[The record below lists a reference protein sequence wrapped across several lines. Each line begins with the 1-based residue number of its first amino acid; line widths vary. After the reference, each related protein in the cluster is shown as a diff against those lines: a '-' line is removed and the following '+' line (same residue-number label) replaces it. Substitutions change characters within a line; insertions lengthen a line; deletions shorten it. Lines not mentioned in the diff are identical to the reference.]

1 MNKGYILKNE
11 EIKALKIFLSLFFII
26 FFVYDLAYEF
36 IVPLIGA
43 GQEGAGS
50 LEDGLGLW
58 LYVLMIILL
67 LTGIY
72 FMKWKDPFVVKYIIL
87 VGYNLLDLI
96 HNVMIHFSSDVEFNG
111 GNIVEGFF
119 IFIAP
124 IFVNK
129 RYFWFVIGIL
139 VGKYALTGIIIQSAL
154 VLIPIVLCS
163 ALAIICWMIFLRFQ
177 SYIRTLEMMD
187 KEIKQTEKLATVGK
201 MATVIGY
208 KIRKPLANLKKLV
221 KKQAKKYPED
231 KIYSDIMK
239 QEVER
244 IHTIAAE
251 LSGFEKT
258 KAVESETHDIQE
270 IISYVIRVMGKPALE
285 QGVHIQG
292 IYSKDIP
299 PITCDEK
306 RLKQVFFNL
315 IKNAIEAMS
324 VGGTIT
330 IKVTVEDAIIVQV
343 EDEGCGIPED
353 KIPKLNEA
361 FYTTKETGTGLGLV
375 VTEKIIR
382 DHSGKI
388 SFESEV
394 GVGTTVK
401 VMLPISV

>member
-1 MNKGYILKNE
+1 MNTGYIFKNE
-11 EIKALKIFLSLFFII
+11 EIKALKVFLSLFFII

-36 IVPLIGA
+36 IVPLIG
-43 GQEGAGS
+43 GEQEGVGVF
-50 LEDGLGLW
+50 EDGLGLW
-58 LYVLMIILL
+58 LYFLMVILFC
-67 LTGIY
+67 TGIY
-72 FMKWKDPFVVKYIIL
+72 FMKWKNSFAVKYIIL
-87 VGYNLLDLI
+87 IGYNLLDFI
-96 HNVMIHFSSDVEFNG
+96 HNFMIYYGSDAEFDG

-119 IFIAP
+119 ILFAP

-129 RYFWFVIGIL
+129 RYFWLVAGIL
-139 VGKYALTGIIIQSAL
+139 VGKYALMGIIIQSFI
-154 VLIPIVLCS
+154 VLIPMALCS
-163 ALAIICWMIFLRFQ
+163 VCAIICWIIFLRFR
-177 SYIRTLEMMD
+177 SYIRTLEMMG

-208 KIRKPLANLKKLV
+208 KIRRPLANLKKLV
-221 KKQAKKYPED
+221 NKQANKYPED

-239 QEVER
+239 QEVDR
-244 IHTIAAE
+244 IHTIATE
-251 LSGFEKT
+251 LSGFEKS
-258 KAVESETHDIQE
+258 KSLESENHNIQDV
-270 IISYVIRVMGKPALE
+270 ISYVIRVMEKPALE

-330 IKVTVEDAIIVQV
+330 IKVNVEDGIIVQV
-343 EDEGCGIPED
+343 KDEGCGIPKD

-375 VTEKIIR
+375 VTEKIIK
-382 DHSGKI
+382 DHNGKM

-401 VMLPISV
+401 IVLPIC

>member
-1 MNKGYILKNE
+1 MNKGYIFKNE
-11 EIKALKIFLSLFFII
+11 EIKALKVFLSLFFII

-36 IVPLIGA
+36 IVPLIG
-43 GQEGAGS
+43 GEQEGVGKF
-50 LEDGLGLW
+50 EDGLGLW
-58 LYVLMIILL
+58 LYFWMVILFCI
-67 LTGIY
+67 GIC
-72 FMKWKDPFVVKYIIL
+72 FMKWKNPFAVKYIIL
-87 VGYNLLDLI
+87 IGYNILDFI
-96 HNVMIHFSSDVEFNG
+96 HNIMIYSGSDAEFDG

-119 IFIAP
+119 ILFAP
-124 IFVNK
+124 IFVSK
-129 RYFWFVIGIL
+129 KYFWLVIGII
-139 VGKYALTGIIIQSAL
+139 VGRYALIGIIIQSSL
-154 VLIPIVLCS
+154 VLIPMALCS
-163 ALAIICWMIFLRFQ
+163 VFSIICWIIFLRFQ
-177 SYIRTLEMMD
+177 SYIRTIEMMD

-208 KIRKPLANLKKLV
+208 KIRRPLATLKKLV
-221 KKQAKKYPED
+221 NKQANKHPED

-244 IHTIAAE
+244 IHTITTE
-251 LSGFEKT
+251 LSGFEKS
-258 KAVESETHDIQE
+258 KSLESETHNIQE
-270 IISYVIRVMGKPALE
+270 IIAYVIRVMGKPALE

-299 PITCDEK
+299 SITCDEK

-315 IKNAIEAMS
+315 IKNGIEAMS

-330 IKVTVEDAIIVQV
+330 IKVTVEDGIVVQV
-343 EDEGCGIPED
+343 KDEGCGIPKD

-375 VTEKIIR
+375 VTEKIIK
-382 DHSGKI
+382 DHNGKM

-401 VMLPISV
+401 VMLPM

>member
-1 MNKGYILKNE
+1 MNKGYIFKNE
-11 EIKALKIFLSLFFII
+11 EIKALKVFLSLFFII

-36 IVPLIGA
+36 IVPLIG
-43 GQEGAGS
+43 GEQEGVGKF
-50 LEDGLGLW
+50 EDGLGLW
-58 LYVLMIILL
+58 LYFWMVILFCIS
-67 LTGIY
+67 IY
-72 FMKWKDPFVVKYIIL
+72 FMKWKNPFTVKYIIL
-87 VGYNLLDLI
+87 IGYNVLDFI
-96 HNVMIHFSSDVEFNG
+96 HNIMIYSGSDAEFDG

-119 IFIAP
+119 ILFAP
-124 IFVNK
+124 IFVSK
-129 RYFWFVIGIL
+129 KYFWLVIGII
-139 VGKYALTGIIIQSAL
+139 VGRYALIGIIIQSSL
-154 VLIPIVLCS
+154 VLIPMALCS
-163 ALAIICWMIFLRFQ
+163 VFSIICWIIFLRFQ
-177 SYIRTLEMMD
+177 SYIRTIEMMD

-208 KIRKPLANLKKLV
+208 KIRRPLATLKKLV
-221 KKQAKKYPED
+221 NKQANKHPED

-244 IHTIAAE
+244 IHTITTE
-251 LSGFEKT
+251 LSGFEKS
-258 KAVESETHDIQE
+258 KSIESETHNIQE
-270 IISYVIRVMGKPALE
+270 IIAYVIRVMGKPALE

-299 PITCDEK
+299 SITCDEK

-315 IKNAIEAMS
+315 IKNGIEAMS

-330 IKVTVEDAIIVQV
+330 IKVTVEDGIVVQV
-343 EDEGCGIPED
+343 KDEGCGIPKD

-375 VTEKIIR
+375 VTEKIIK
-382 DHSGKI
+382 DHNGKM

-401 VMLPISV
+401 VMLPM

>member
-1 MNKGYILKNE
+1 MNKDGIFKNE
-11 EIKALKIFLSLFFII
+11 EMKALKIYLSLFFII

-36 IVPLIGA
+36 IVPLIG
-43 GQEGAGS
+43 GEQEGVGQF
-50 LEDGLGLW
+50 EDGLGLW
-58 LYVLMIILL
+58 LYFLMVVLFCI
-67 LTGIY
+67 GIY
-72 FMKWKDPFVVKYIIL
+72 FMKWKNPFAVKYIIL
-87 VGYNLLDLI
+87 IGYNLLDFI
-96 HNVMIHFSSDVEFNG
+96 HNIMIYYGSDAEFDG

-119 IFIAP
+119 ILFAP
-124 IFVNK
+124 LFVNK
-129 RYFWFVIGIL
+129 RYFWLVPSIL
-139 VGKYALTGIIIQSAL
+139 VGKYALIGIMIHSSL
-154 VLIPIVLCS
+154 VLIPM
-163 ALAIICWMIFLRFQ
+163 ALYSVFTIICWIMFLRFQ
-177 SYIRTLEMMD
+177 SYVRTLEMMN
-187 KEIKQTEKLATVGK
+187 KEIQQTEKLATVGK
-201 MATVIGY
+201 MATVIGS
-208 KIRKPLANLKKLV
+208 KIKRPLANLDKFV
-221 KKQAKKYPED
+221 NKQAVKYPED

-244 IHTIAAE
+244 IHTIATE
-251 LSGFEKT
+251 LSGFEKS
-258 KAVESETHDIQE
+258 KSIESEVHNIEE
-270 IISYVIRVMGKPALE
+270 IIAYVIRVMGKPALN

-299 PITCDEK
+299 SITCDEK

-343 EDEGCGIPED
+343 KDEGCGIPKD

-375 VTEKIIR
+375 VTEKIIK
-382 DHSGKI
+382 DHNGKM

-401 VMLPISV
+401 VVLPIS

>member
-1 MNKGYILKNE
+1 MNKGYIFKNE
-11 EIKALKIFLSLFFII
+11 EIKALKVFLSLFFII

-36 IVPLIGA
+36 IVPLIG
-43 GQEGAGS
+43 GEQEGVGKF
-50 LEDGLGLW
+50 EDGLGLW
-58 LYVLMIILL
+58 LYFWMVILFCI
-67 LTGIY
+67 GIY
-72 FMKWKDPFVVKYIIL
+72 FMKWKNPFAVKYIIL
-87 VGYNLLDLI
+87 IGYNILDFI
-96 HNVMIHFSSDVEFNG
+96 HNIMIYSGSDAEFDG

-119 IFIAP
+119 ILFAP
-124 IFVNK
+124 IFVSK
-129 RYFWFVIGIL
+129 KYFWLVIGII
-139 VGKYALTGIIIQSAL
+139 VGRYALIGIIIQSSL
-154 VLIPIVLCS
+154 VLIPMALCS
-163 ALAIICWMIFLRFQ
+163 VFSIICWIIFLRFQ
-177 SYIRTLEMMD
+177 SYIRTIEMMD

-208 KIRKPLANLKKLV
+208 KIRRPLATLKKLV
-221 KKQAKKYPED
+221 NKQANKHPED

-244 IHTIAAE
+244 IHTITTE
-251 LSGFEKT
+251 LSGFEKS
-258 KAVESETHDIQE
+258 KSIESETHNIQE
-270 IISYVIRVMGKPALE
+270 IIAYVIRVMGKPALE

-299 PITCDEK
+299 SITCDEK

-315 IKNAIEAMS
+315 IKNGIEAMS

-330 IKVTVEDAIIVQV
+330 IKVTVEDGIVVQV
-343 EDEGCGIPED
+343 KDEGCGIPKD

-375 VTEKIIR
+375 VTEKIIK
-382 DHSGKI
+382 DHNGKM

-401 VMLPISV
+401 VMLPM

>member
-1 MNKGYILKNE
+1 MNKGYIFKNE
-11 EIKALKIFLSLFFII
+11 EIKALKVFLSLFFII

-36 IVPLIGA
+36 IVPLIG
-43 GQEGAGS
+43 GEQEGVGKF
-50 LEDGLGLW
+50 EDGLGLW
-58 LYVLMIILL
+58 LYFWMVILFCI
-67 LTGIY
+67 GIY
-72 FMKWKDPFVVKYIIL
+72 FMKWKNPFAVKYIIL
-87 VGYNLLDLI
+87 IGYNILDFI
-96 HNVMIHFSSDVEFNG
+96 HNIMIYSGSDAEFDG

-119 IFIAP
+119 ILFAP
-124 IFVNK
+124 IFVSK
-129 RYFWFVIGIL
+129 KYFWLVIGII
-139 VGKYALTGIIIQSAL
+139 VGRYALIGIIIQSSL
-154 VLIPIVLCS
+154 VLIPMTLCS
-163 ALAIICWMIFLRFQ
+163 VFSIICWIIFLRFQ
-177 SYIRTLEMMD
+177 SYIRTIEMMD

-208 KIRKPLANLKKLV
+208 KIRRPLATLKKLV
-221 KKQAKKYPED
+221 NKQANKHPGD

-244 IHTIAAE
+244 IHTITTE
-251 LSGFEKT
+251 LSGFEKS
-258 KAVESETHDIQE
+258 KSIESETHNIQE
-270 IISYVIRVMGKPALE
+270 IIAYVIRVMGKPALE

-299 PITCDEK
+299 SITCDEK

-315 IKNAIEAMS
+315 IKNGIEAMS

-330 IKVTVEDAIIVQV
+330 IKVTVEDGIVVQV
-343 EDEGCGIPED
+343 KDEGCGIPKD

-375 VTEKIIR
+375 VTEKIIK
-382 DHSGKI
+382 DHNGKM

-401 VMLPISV
+401 VMLPM

>member
-1 MNKGYILKNE
+1 MFKNE
-11 EIKALKIFLSLFFII
+11 EIKALKVFLSLFFII

-36 IVPLIGA
+36 IVPLIG
-43 GQEGAGS
+43 GEQEGVGKF
-50 LEDGLGLW
+50 EDGLGLW
-58 LYVLMIILL
+58 LYFWMVILFCI
-67 LTGIY
+67 GIY
-72 FMKWKDPFVVKYIIL
+72 FMKWKNPFAVKYIIL
-87 VGYNLLDLI
+87 IGYNILDFI
-96 HNVMIHFSSDVEFNG
+96 HNIMIYSGSDAEFDG

-119 IFIAP
+119 ILFAP
-124 IFVNK
+124 IFVSK
-129 RYFWFVIGIL
+129 KYFWLVIGII
-139 VGKYALTGIIIQSAL
+139 VGRYALIGIIIQSSL
-154 VLIPIVLCS
+154 VLIPMALCS
-163 ALAIICWMIFLRFQ
+163 VFSIICWIIFLRFQ
-177 SYIRTLEMMD
+177 SYIRTIEMMD

-208 KIRKPLANLKKLV
+208 KIRRPLATLKKLV
-221 KKQAKKYPED
+221 NKQANKHPED

-244 IHTIAAE
+244 IHTITTE
-251 LSGFEKT
+251 LSGFEKS
-258 KAVESETHDIQE
+258 KSLESETHNIQE
-270 IISYVIRVMGKPALE
+270 IIAYVIRVMGKPALE

-299 PITCDEK
+299 SITCDEK

-315 IKNAIEAMS
+315 IKNGIEAMS

-330 IKVTVEDAIIVQV
+330 IKVTVEDGIVVQV
-343 EDEGCGIPED
+343 KDEGCGIPKD

-375 VTEKIIR
+375 VTEKIIK
-382 DHSGKI
+382 DHNGKM

-401 VMLPISV
+401 VMLPM

>member
-1 MNKGYILKNE
+1 MNKGYIFKNE
-11 EIKALKIFLSLFFII
+11 EIKALKVFLSLFFII

-36 IVPLIGA
+36 IVPLIG
-43 GQEGAGS
+43 GEQEGVGKF
-50 LEDGLGLW
+50 EDGLGLW
-58 LYVLMIILL
+58 LYFWMVILFCI
-67 LTGIY
+67 GIY
-72 FMKWKDPFVVKYIIL
+72 FMKWKNPFAVKYIIL
-87 VGYNLLDLI
+87 IGYNILDFI
-96 HNVMIHFSSDVEFNG
+96 HNIMIYSGSDAEFDG

-119 IFIAP
+119 ILFAP
-124 IFVNK
+124 IFVSK
-129 RYFWFVIGIL
+129 KYFWLVIGII
-139 VGKYALTGIIIQSAL
+139 VGRYALIGIIIQSSL
-154 VLIPIVLCS
+154 VLIPMALCS
-163 ALAIICWMIFLRFQ
+163 VFSIICWIIFLRFQ
-177 SYIRTLEMMD
+177 SYIRTIEMMD

-208 KIRKPLANLKKLV
+208 KIRRPLATLKKLV
-221 KKQAKKYPED
+221 NKQANKHPQD

-244 IHTIAAE
+244 IHTITTE
-251 LSGFEKT
+251 LSGFEKS
-258 KAVESETHDIQE
+258 KSLESETHNIQE
-270 IISYVIRVMGKPALE
+270 IIAYVIRVMGKPALE

-299 PITCDEK
+299 SITCDEK

-315 IKNAIEAMS
+315 IKNGIEAMS

-330 IKVTVEDAIIVQV
+330 IKVTVEDGIVVQV
-343 EDEGCGIPED
+343 KDEGCGIPKD

-375 VTEKIIR
+375 VTEKIIK
-382 DHSGKI
+382 DHNGKM

-401 VMLPISV
+401 VMLPM